1 MSLNNRLIKFSSSYL
16 FKTDLYN
23 DVKALFAT
31 ILTSLALSCVKLQRT
46 MIKFSASFNYIILL
60 GFLRIKVSMHKA
72 TLNLNKIDLLLE
84 YDIKSYITL
93 ESVQF

>member
-1 MSLNNRLIKFSSSYL
+1 
-16 FKTDLYN
+16 
-23 DVKALFAT
+23 
-31 ILTSLALSCVKLQRT
+31 
-46 MIKFSASFNYIILL
+46 
-60 GFLRIKVSMHKA
+60 MHKA

>member
-1 MSLNNRLIKFSSSYL
+1 
-16 FKTDLYN
+16 
-23 DVKALFAT
+23 
-31 ILTSLALSCVKLQRT
+31 
-46 MIKFSASFNYIILL
+46 MIKFSASFNCIILL
-60 GFLRIKVSMHKA
+60 RFLRIIVSIHRA